1 MNNVIKL
8 GLCNPPEP
16 IYLYVHQGEINGES
30 YCWYRYDIAQ
40 DKIIPVQQKGLTGY
54 LSELRL
60 KTKEFKGKDNL
71 KLDIVVSADEI
82 YVIRT
87 GIETNF
93 AKTFLLAVSQVQDL
107 SKPLIFAAIGGEET
121 VVFCR
126 LYDAETKTR
135 IRREWN
141 SHADWAA
148 IIRTCQTQLE
158 QKSKTNKSPIY
169 QS

>member
-1 MNNVIKL
+1 MNSEIKL

-30 YCWYRYDIAQ
+30 YCWYRYNITQ
-40 DKIIPVQQKGLTGY
+40 DRIIPVQQKGLTGY

-60 KTKEFKGKDNL
+60 TTKEFKGKDNL

-82 YVIRT
+82 YIVRT

-93 AKTFLLAVSQVQDL
+93 AKTFLLAVSRVQDF
-107 SKPLIFAAIGGEET
+107 SKPLTIGAIPGESN

-141 SHADWAA
+141 PNADWAE
-148 IIRTCQTQLE
+148 IIRTFQTKLE
-158 QKSKTNKSPIY
+158 QDSNNNKSPI
-169 QS
+169 SP